1 METHLLRAWPSPHF
15 RIIQITKVK
24 NSDEGGSEEGYQVFH
39 VDFPHV
45 ETPFI
50 IALWILVSSL
60 AKVGKKILRI
70 TWSTQKCFLSKINFL
85 GPCMYMLRLCFKCIS
100 KIFAVYNSSAYLL
113 RFFVDASFISYLG
126 HVILLQFNF
135 LLLFWKSILFCKVP
149 FQKCHQIQS
158 ELLYVN
164 QVSLNF
170 LKNVSE

>member
-70 TWSTQKCFLSKINFL
+70 TRSTQKCFFVKNIFFWVICYGFYLSYVLNVLVRYLQSTILINI
-85 GPCMYMLRLCFKCIS
+85 LCRCKFYFIPWTCH
-100 KIFAVYNSSAYLL
+100 FAA
-113 RFFVDASFISYLG
+113 I
-126 HVILLQFNF
+126 
-135 LLLFWKSILFCKVP
+135 
-149 FQKCHQIQS
+149 
-158 ELLYVN
+158 
-164 QVSLNF
+164 
-170 LKNVSE
+170 